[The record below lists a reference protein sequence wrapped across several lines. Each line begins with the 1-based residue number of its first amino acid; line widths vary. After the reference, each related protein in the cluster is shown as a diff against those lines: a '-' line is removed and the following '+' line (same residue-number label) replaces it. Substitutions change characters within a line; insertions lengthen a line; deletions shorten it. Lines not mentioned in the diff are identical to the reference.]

1 MFRSEHPELQF
12 HVTLSVLRPKPHLLN
27 IGFCGS
33 IDGNVSF
40 VCRHKRKMQ
49 NFLPCKTSPQSRCD
63 VSNGNG
69 VIYEDL
75 TNIRPRT
82 LPNHC
87 APGQTAPSIEVNTQ
101 CSVCEKKSP
110 LCLQTYH

>member
-1 MFRSEHPELQF
+1 
-12 HVTLSVLRPKPHLLN
+12 
-27 IGFCGS
+27 
-33 IDGNVSF
+33 
-40 VCRHKRKMQ
+40 MQ

-87 APGQTAPSIEVNTQ
+87 APGQTAPSIEVNE
-101 CSVCEKKSP
+101 CSACVRVAY
-110 LCLQTYH
+110 TA